1 MAQWL
6 VISVKLAGYQNV
18 GNPGEFPMKFHGNS
32 LRNYQNL
39 AGWKIPKIQMQVSSW
54 EKHL

>member
-1 MAQWL
+1 MACDFRE
-6 VISVKLAGYQNV
+6 IAGYQNV

-39 AGWKIPKIQMQVSSW
+39 ASWKIP
-54 EKHL
+54 ENPNAGF